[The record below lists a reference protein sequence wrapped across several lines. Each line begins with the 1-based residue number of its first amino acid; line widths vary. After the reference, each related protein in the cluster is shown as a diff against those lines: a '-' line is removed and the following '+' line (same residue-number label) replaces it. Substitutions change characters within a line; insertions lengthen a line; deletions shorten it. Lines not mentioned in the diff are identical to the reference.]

1 MHTCFSL
8 SLLSLVFGG
17 DVGVGVGVIG
27 VIIITQSS
35 GSFVVKRG
43 CKLPS

>member
-17 DVGVGVGVIG
+17 DVGVGVIG